1 MSNTPFSENLDR
13 SLEYIRGFST
23 SYVLQALVS
32 AGTLDRMKQAFTIR
46 GLSKE
51 QSYQEDLFE
60 AIVRFL
66 VTEEIV
72 EAGPD
77 PDTYKLTDFGVWIAE
92 QPGWF
97 NLLVGGYQNVFANL
111 DTILRD
117 GSAAAKRDSHFVGL
131 GSYEIS
137 LHDAFPIVWKLI
149 DEVNPDATRFVDIG
163 CGDGYFVRE
172 ICSRLPLATAIGVE
186 PSVSARNAVQAV
198 KSAGLDDRISIVQ
211 EDGLASPVAADTDFV
226 LFAFVL
232 QEILPQTG
240 EAGLIDYFVKLRES
254 GFAGCVLII
263 EVDYAPD
270 DQSVMRTPIGR
281 GYYNPYYLLHPLT
294 DQKLMPIGFW
304 RELFAK
310 AGYDL
315 VAERTVDPNVDPSGL
330 ELGLVF
336 SPANNG

>member
-1 MSNTPFSENLDR
+1 MSTSNFSKNLDR

-32 AGTLDRMKQAFTIR
+32 AGTLQRMKQPFTVR
-46 GLSKE
+46 DLSKE
-51 QSYQEDLFE
+51 QNYQEDLFE
-60 AIVRFL
+60 AVVRFL

-77 PDTYKLTDFGVWIAE
+77 PETHRLTDFGVWIAE

-111 DTILRD
+111 DTILKE
-117 GSAAAKRDSHFVGL
+117 GSEAARRDSHFVGL

-149 DEVNPDATRFVDIG
+149 DDVNPVATRFVDIG

-172 ICSRLPLATAIGVE
+172 ICSRLPHATAIGIE

-198 KSAGLDDRISIVQ
+198 EKAGLNDRISIVQ
-211 EDGLASPVAADTDFV
+211 EDGLARPVAADTDFV

-232 QEILPQTG
+232 QEILPQIG

-254 GFAGCVLII
+254 GFTGGVLII
-263 EVDYAPD
+263 EVDYTPD
-270 DQSVMRTPIGR
+270 DQAVLRTPIGR

-294 DQKLMPIGFW
+294 NQKLMPIRFW
-304 RELFAK
+304 RDLFAR

-315 VAERTVDPNVDPSGL
+315 IAERTVDPNVDPSGL